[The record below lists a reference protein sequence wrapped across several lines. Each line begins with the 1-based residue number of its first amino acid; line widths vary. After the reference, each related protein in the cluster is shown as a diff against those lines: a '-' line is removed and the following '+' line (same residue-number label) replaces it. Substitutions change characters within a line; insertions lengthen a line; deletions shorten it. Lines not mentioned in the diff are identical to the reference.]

1 MSVDSAVTPES
12 RQSRLPGRD
21 TSLWLLAFA
30 SVSIWVLWRTGA
42 LNFAETVTRDGVVY
56 LNGFATVDHPFHS
69 MRAFQLIESLRDGSP
84 IRWITSHQGGYPV
97 EFYPLGVAWI
107 EELVWIASF
116 GSLSIFA
123 VHKLTILLIFLAP
136 GAGYWI
142 LTRGDRKSPAVGFL
156 AFAFHLGI
164 AGYWMA
170 GGYTELVSWGLVTN
184 VTGATAA
191 LIATGALAR
200 FAVRGEAGMAVLAVA
215 SITMATYANP
225 RSLIAVAVVGVA
237 VVLASFFA
245 TAGPRTSVMT
255 TLYRV
260 GVVAGVA
267 GLTSATEIVSL
278 IRYRD
283 YYYFVNYEAY
293 DESRPY
299 WDATVAAIS
308 TPLVWL
314 ACGGAIWAILSPR
327 FPVAKIAALALG
339 LYFVVTLALS
349 GQFGDVDVIQQL
361 EAPRLMPYQRM
372 LMLYLAAFFLVRL
385 FDVAANRLSVGKE
398 RGIAT
403 VATAIVTL
411 VVFVTPVG
419 SIGEDFQGL
428 TDQPQMPMSEMD
440 MFRNAVAQADA
451 VAPDGTSI
459 LVLGTRFS
467 WHERLWGSLET
478 DKPLYYEH
486 WLWQWN
492 NEHAGPA
499 PLENGD
505 CTFDNDRGNY
515 YPCPDQTLT
524 PAYLSDHG
532 IGAVVV
538 TDVGSYDDTP
548 NARVAAEASTLLSI
562 VSTDSN
568 WDVYSVTAPMALI
581 TDGGLQPTSIDV
593 ENERLTASFVDG
605 DGDVLVRVNWFP
617 RWQAT
622 VNGESVD
629 ISRGKGGYMAIEAPP
644 GPIELELTY
653 SMTAVDWMTRIA
665 AVTGIVIVIGFW
677 LASRSHRFS
686 RLMPNQQSVH
696 R

>member
-1 MSVDSAVTPES
+1 MSDDQLRTLES
-12 RQSRLPGRD
+12 RQSRLPGRE

-30 SVSIWVLWRTGA
+30 AVSAWVLWRTGA
-42 LNFAETVTRDGVVY
+42 LNFAETITRDGVVY

-69 MRAFQLIESLRDGSP
+69 MRAFQLIQSLRDGSP

-107 EELVWIASF
+107 EALVWIASV

-123 VHKLTILLIFLAP
+123 VHKLTIMLIFLTP

-142 LTRGDRKSPAVGFL
+142 LTRGDCKSPAVGFL
-156 AFAFHLGI
+156 AFALHLGI

-191 LIATGALAR
+191 LVATGALAR
-200 FAVRGEAGMAVLAVA
+200 FAVRGEAGMAMLAVA

-225 RSLIAVAVVGVA
+225 RSLIAVAVAGVA

-255 TLYRV
+255 TLGRV
-260 GVVAGVA
+260 GAVAAVA
-267 GLTSATEIVSL
+267 GLTSATEIVTL

-283 YYYFVNYEAY
+283 LYYFVNYEAY

-314 ACGGAIWAILSPR
+314 ATGGAIWAILSQR
-327 FPVAKIAALALG
+327 FPIARVVALALG
-339 LYFVVTLALS
+339 LYVVVTLALS
-349 GQFGDVDVIQQL
+349 GQFGDVEFIQQL

-372 LMLYLAAFFLVRL
+372 LMLFLAAFFIVRL
-385 FDVAANRLSVGKE
+385 FDVAANRLRVGKE
-398 RGIAT
+398 RGIGT

-411 VVFVTPVG
+411 VVFIGPVG

-428 TDQPQMPMSEMD
+428 TEQPLMPMTEMD
-440 MFRNAVAQADA
+440 MFRDAVAQADT
-451 VAPDGTSI
+451 VAPEGTSVLI
-459 LVLGTRFS
+459 LGTQFS

-492 NEHAGPA
+492 NEHAGPV

-505 CTFDNDRGNY
+505 CTFNNDRGNY

-524 PAYLSDHG
+524 SDYLSDHG

-548 NARVAAEASTLLSI
+548 NARSAAEASALLTV
-562 VSTDSN
+562 VSTETN
-568 WDVYSVTAPMALI
+568 WDVYAVTEPTALI
-581 TDGGLQPTSIDV
+581 TDGGLQPTSIEV
-593 ENERLTASFVDG
+593 ENERLSASFADG
-605 DGDVLVRVNWFP
+605 DGNVLVRVNWFP

-622 VNGESVD
+622 INGESVD
-629 ISRGKGGYMAIEAPP
+629 ITRGEGGYMAIQAPP

-653 SMTAVDWMTRIA
+653 SMTAVDWLTRLA
-665 AVTGIVIVIGFW
+665 AVVGVSLVIAFYVTT
-677 LASRSHRFS
+677 RSGRSERF
-686 RLMPNQQSVH
+686 RPNQ
-696 R
+696 